1 MAYKK
6 GEERHQVTLFPAVI
20 DEYVEQDSPVRL
32 FDAFVDHLNLCGL
45 GFQRTTAAIEGRPG
59 FDPRDMIKLYIYGY
73 FYQIRSS
80 RRLAR
85 ECKCNI
91 EVMWLLGKLTPDFR
105 TIAEFRKN
113 NAEPIVK
120 VFREFNRF
128 CINAKIISRSYIS
141 IDGSKFQAVNSLERN
156 YNLKKID
163 ARIQQLNEQIP
174 IYIKELDESDDDESG
189 AAQRAHL
196 QTKINKRTQEK
207 SDLENMR
214 KQMLEEGK
222 QQVSLTDKDAKLM
235 GTRKGFVMA
244 YNTQTAVDAESHMI
258 VDFDHTTDPV
268 DLGHLTSIAKKAKDI
283 LSNGEDAILST
294 VSDTGYESLTDQAN
308 ALANGIIPNVI
319 RRNHENTTEVSFNY
333 HKADINDA
341 TRASIN
347 PQDLRKCLEAGVIP
361 DAYKEILS
369 DATISNVYTGNRW
382 HDVCDE
388 DVTHMSVEQMQE
400 KAKQGYFIRN
410 AEVNCV
416 YCPSGC
422 ILYPIGNGKN
432 GLVSYRNTMACAHCP
447 MKCKDIKS
455 TPQPRFPKDQLVRPV
470 DSKQFRDGQKQQYIG
485 EKTTSQRITYRLHL
499 DIEKMK
505 KRMSI
510 SEHPFGT
517 LKRALG
523 QYYFLL
529 KGLTKTTTEM
539 AMFCL
544 SYNLKRAIQ
553 LRGVNALMAMLVVA

>member
-1 MAYKK
+1 MSYKK
-6 GEERHQVTLFPAVI
+6 GEERYQVTLFPSVI
-20 DEYVEQDSPVRL
+20 DEYVEHDSPVRL
-32 FDAFVDHLNLCGL
+32 FDAFVDHLDLRTL

-59 FDPRDMIKLYIYGY
+59 FDPYDMLKLYIYGY

-105 TIAEFRKN
+105 TIAEFRKS
-113 NAEPIVK
+113 NAEPIVA
-120 VFREFNRF
+120 VFRAFNRF
-128 CINAKIISRSYIS
+128 CVNAKIISRSYIS

-163 ARIQQLNEQIP
+163 ARIQHLNEQIP
-174 IYIKELDESDDDESG
+174 VYMKELDESDNDESSAG
-189 AAQRAHL
+189 RKVYL
-196 QTKINKRTQEK
+196 QTKITKRTREK

-214 KQMLEEGK
+214 KQMLAEGK
-222 QQVSLTDKDAKLM
+222 QQVSLTDKDSKLM

-244 YNTQTAVDAESHMI
+244 YNTQTAVDSESHMI
-258 VDFDHTTDPV
+258 IDFDHTTDPV
-268 DLGHLTSIAKKAKDI
+268 DLGHLTSIAKKAKDM
-283 LSNGEDAILST
+283 LSNGEDAILSV
-294 VSDTGYESLTDQAN
+294 VSDTGYESQADQAN

-319 RRNHENTTEVSFNY
+319 RRNHEDTIEVSYDY
-333 HKADINDA
+333 HNADIDDA
-341 TRASIN
+341 TRASVK
-347 PQDLRKCLEAGVIP
+347 PEDLRKCLEAGVVP
-361 DAYKEILS
+361 NAYKDILS
-369 DATISNVYTGNRW
+369 DATISDVYTGNRW

-388 DVTHMSVEQMQE
+388 DVTQMSVEQMRE

-410 AEVNCV
+410 AEANCV
-416 YCPSGC
+416 YCPNGS

-432 GLVSYRNTMACAHCP
+432 GLVCYRNTMACAHCP
-447 MKCKDIKS
+447 MKCKNIKS
-455 TPQPRFPKDQLVRPV
+455 TPQPRFSKDQLVRPV
-470 DSKQFRDGQKQQYIG
+470 DAKQFRDGQKQQYMG
-485 EKTTSQRITYRLHL
+485 DKTTSQRITYRLHL

-517 LKRALG
+517 LKRGLG

-553 LRGVNALMAMLVVA
+553 LRGVNALMAMLAVA